1 MAKTKTPAMAIPP
14 SSSNTAS
21 GGSARSSSQA
31 RSYARAPTARP
42 YGSFSPRGGKPL
54 KAVDGDTKQFAELVA
69 AKVEDRSRRM
79 RMGSARLSYDQK
91 AQLGQVEHVEERGRQ
106 VRSLGGS
113 LAGSYENEK
122 AELIVDIPVWSPG
135 SFQGKSA
142 SL

>member
-1 MAKTKTPAMAIPP
+1 
-14 SSSNTAS
+14 
-21 GGSARSSSQA
+21 
-31 RSYARAPTARP
+31 
-42 YGSFSPRGGKPL
+42 
-54 KAVDGDTKQFAELVA
+54 
-69 AKVEDRSRRM
+69 M
-79 RMGSARLSYDQK
+79 RMGPARLSYDQK